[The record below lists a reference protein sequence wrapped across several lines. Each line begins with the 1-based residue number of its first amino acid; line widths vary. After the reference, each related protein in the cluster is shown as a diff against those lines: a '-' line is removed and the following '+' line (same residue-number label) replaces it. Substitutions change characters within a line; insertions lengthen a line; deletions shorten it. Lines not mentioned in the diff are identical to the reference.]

1 MNRIIFTVLMLITN
15 LVIYSQVGI
24 ETTSIHTDAILDF
37 PTEQNKGIV
46 LPMVE
51 ALPTGAAASN
61 GTFLI
66 DKTDG
71 RVKVR
76 QNGIWLNL
84 TGTSSLSSYS
94 VNPSA
99 DTFDGVIIGATS
111 SSASGVLV
119 LEELDNFKD
128 NGFEVETL
136 NWPRIMKNSKEY
148 KLGIEVVTLLD
159 NPFVSVENGRI

>member
-1 MNRIIFTVLMLITN
+1 MKKIIYTVLILMVNSIM
-15 LVIYSQVGI
+15 YSQVGI
-24 ETTSIHTDAILDF
+24 ETTSIHADAILDF
-37 PTEQNKGIV
+37 PIGQNKGIV

-51 ALPTGAAASN
+51 VLPTGAAASN

-71 RVKVR
+71 KVKVR

-99 DTFDGVIIGATS
+99 DTFDGVIIGASS

-119 LEELDNFKD
+119 LESTNKALMLPK
-128 NGFEVETL
+128 VASPHL
-136 NWPRIMKNSKEY
+136 NIKSPYPGLMCYDTDKNS
-148 KLGIEVVTLLD
+148 LAV
-159 NPFVSVENGRI
+159 FNGEGWYYWK

>member
-1 MNRIIFTVLMLITN
+1 MNRTIFTVLMLITN

-37 PTEQNKGIV
+37 PTGQNKGIV

-51 ALPTGAAASN
+51 VLPTGVAASN

-119 LEELDNFKD
+119 LESTNKALMLPKVVSPHINIKSPYPGLMCYDTTKNAIAVF
-128 NGFEVETL
+128 NGTAWYYW
-136 NWPRIMKNSKEY
+136 N
-148 KLGIEVVTLLD
+148 
-159 NPFVSVENGRI
+159 

>member
-1 MNRIIFTVLMLITN
+1 MNKLIFTVFMLMIN
-15 LVIYSQVGI
+15 FIIYSQVGI

-37 PTEQNKGIV
+37 PIGQNKGIV

-51 ALPTGAAASN
+51 SLPTGSAATN

-71 RVKVR
+71 KVKVR
-76 QNGIWLNL
+76 QNGVWLNL
-84 TGTSSLSSYS
+84 TSSSNLSSYS

-99 DTFDGVIIGATS
+99 DISDGVIIGATS

-119 LEELDNFKD
+119 LESTNKALMLPK
-128 NGFEVETL
+128 VASPHL
-136 NWPRIMKNSKEY
+136 NIKSPYPGLMCYDTVKNS
-148 KLGIEVVTLLD
+148 IAV
-159 NPFVSVENGRI
+159 FNGEGWYYWN

>member
-37 PTEQNKGIV
+37 PTGQNKGIV

-119 LEELDNFKD
+119 LESTNKALMLPKVISPHINIKSPYPGLICYDTVKNAIAIF
-128 NGFEVETL
+128 NGEAWYYW
-136 NWPRIMKNSKEY
+136 N
-148 KLGIEVVTLLD
+148 
-159 NPFVSVENGRI
+159 

>member
-37 PTEQNKGIV
+37 PTGQNKGIV

-119 LEELDNFKD
+119 LESTNKALMLPKVVSPHINIKSPYPGLMCYDTTKNAIAVF
-128 NGFEVETL
+128 NGTAWYYW
-136 NWPRIMKNSKEY
+136 N
-148 KLGIEVVTLLD
+148 
-159 NPFVSVENGRI
+159 

>member
-1 MNRIIFTVLMLITN
+1 MNRLIFTILMLITN
-15 LVIYSQVGI
+15 LAIYSQVGI
-24 ETTSIHTDAILDF
+24 ETTSIHADALLDF
-37 PTEQNKGIV
+37 PVGQNKGIV

-51 ALPTGAAASN
+51 TLPTGSGATN

-76 QNGIWLNL
+76 QNGVWLNL

-119 LEELDNFKD
+119 LESTNKALMLPKVVSPHINIKSPYPGLMCYDTTKNAIAVF
-128 NGFEVETL
+128 NGTAWYYW
-136 NWPRIMKNSKEY
+136 N
-148 KLGIEVVTLLD
+148 
-159 NPFVSVENGRI
+159 

>member
-1 MNRIIFTVLMLITN
+1 MNRTIFTVLMLLTN
-15 LVIYSQVGI
+15 LAIYSQVGI
-24 ETTSIHTDAILDF
+24 ETTSIHTDALLDF
-37 PTEQNKGIV
+37 PVGQNKGIV

-51 ALPTGAAASN
+51 TLPTGAAASN

-76 QNGIWLNL
+76 QNGVWLNL

-119 LEELDNFKD
+119 LESTNKALMLPKVVSPHINIKSPYPGLMCYDTTKNAVAVF
-128 NGFEVETL
+128 NGA
-136 NWPRIMKNSKEY
+136 NWYYWN
-148 KLGIEVVTLLD
+148 
-159 NPFVSVENGRI
+159 

>member
-1 MNRIIFTVLMLITN
+1 MNKAIFTVLMLITS
-15 LVIYSQVGI
+15 LSIFSQVGI
-24 ETTSIHTDAILDF
+24 ETTSIHTDALLDF
-37 PTEQNKGIV
+37 PSGQNKGIV

-51 ALPTGAAASN
+51 TLPTGTAATN

-76 QNGIWLNL
+76 QNGVWLNL

-99 DTFDGVIIGATS
+99 DTSDGVIIGATS

-119 LEELDNFKD
+119 LESTNKALMLPKVVSPHINIKSPYPGLMCYDTTKNAIAVF
-128 NGFEVETL
+128 NGE
-136 NWPRIMKNSKEY
+136 NWYYWN
-148 KLGIEVVTLLD
+148 
-159 NPFVSVENGRI
+159 

>member
-37 PTEQNKGIV
+37 PTGQNKGIV

-119 LEELDNFKD
+119 LESTNKALMLPKVVSPHINIKSPYPGLICYDTVKNAIAIF
-128 NGFEVETL
+128 NGEAWYYW
-136 NWPRIMKNSKEY
+136 N
-148 KLGIEVVTLLD
+148 
-159 NPFVSVENGRI
+159 

>member
-1 MNRIIFTVLMLITN
+1 MNRTIFTVLMLITN

-37 PTEQNKGIV
+37 PTGQNKGIV

-119 LEELDNFKD
+119 LESTNKALMLPKVVSPHINIKSPYPGLMCYDTTKNAIAVF
-128 NGFEVETL
+128 NGTAWYYW
-136 NWPRIMKNSKEY
+136 N
-148 KLGIEVVTLLD
+148 
-159 NPFVSVENGRI
+159 

>member
-37 PTEQNKGIV
+37 PTGQNKGIV

-51 ALPTGAAASN
+51 VLPTGAAASN

-84 TGTSSLSSYS
+84 TGASSLSSYS

-119 LEELDNFKD
+119 LESTNKALMLPKVVSPHINIKSPYPGLMCYDTTKNAIAVF
-128 NGFEVETL
+128 NGTAWYYW
-136 NWPRIMKNSKEY
+136 N
-148 KLGIEVVTLLD
+148 
-159 NPFVSVENGRI
+159 

>member
-1 MNRIIFTVLMLITN
+1 
-15 LVIYSQVGI
+15 VGI

-37 PTEQNKGIV
+37 PTGQNKGIV

-119 LEELDNFKD
+119 LESTNKALMLPKVVSPHINIKSPYPGLMCYDTTKNAIAVF
-128 NGFEVETL
+128 NGTAWYYW
-136 NWPRIMKNSKEY
+136 N
-148 KLGIEVVTLLD
+148 
-159 NPFVSVENGRI
+159 

>member
-1 MNRIIFTVLMLITN
+1 MKKIFITT
-15 LVIYSQVGI
+15 LLFLYSLLIYSQVGI
-24 ETTSIHTDAILDF
+24 GTTTVHPEVILDF
-37 PTEQNKGIV
+37 PVGQNKGIV

-51 ALPTGAAASN
+51 TLPTGIAATN

-76 QNGIWLNL
+76 QNGVWLNL

-119 LEELDNFKD
+119 LESTSKALMLPKVESPHLNIKSPYPGLICYDTFKNAIAVF
-128 NGFEVETL
+128 NGE
-136 NWPRIMKNSKEY
+136 NWYYWN
-148 KLGIEVVTLLD
+148 
-159 NPFVSVENGRI
+159 

>member
-1 MNRIIFTVLMLITN
+1 MNKTIYTVLIFLTS
-15 LVIYSQVGI
+15 LTIYSQVGI
-24 ETTSIHTDAILDF
+24 ETTSVHEDALLDF
-37 PTEQNKGIV
+37 PTGQNKGIV

-51 ALPTGAAASN
+51 TLPTGAAATN

-76 QNGIWLNL
+76 QNGVWLNL
-84 TGTSSLSSYS
+84 TRTSNLSSYS

-99 DTFDGVIIGATS
+99 DTSDGVIIGAAS

-119 LEELDNFKD
+119 LESTSKALMLPK
-128 NGFEVETL
+128 VASPHL
-136 NWPRIMKNSKEY
+136 NIKSPYPGLICYDTVKNS
-148 KLGIEVVTLLD
+148 IAV
-159 NPFVSVENGRI
+159 FNGEGWYYWN

>member
-1 MNRIIFTVLMLITN
+1 MNKTIYTVLIFLTS
-15 LVIYSQVGI
+15 LTIYSQVGI
-24 ETTSIHTDAILDF
+24 ETTSVHEDALLDF
-37 PTEQNKGIV
+37 PTGQNKGIV

-51 ALPTGAAASN
+51 TLPTGAAATN

-76 QNGIWLNL
+76 QNGVWLNL
-84 TGTSSLSSYS
+84 TRTSNLSSYS

-99 DTFDGVIIGATS
+99 DTSDGVIIGASS

-119 LEELDNFKD
+119 LESTNKALMLPK
-128 NGFEVETL
+128 VASPHL
-136 NWPRIMKNSKEY
+136 NIKSPYPGLICYDTVKNS
-148 KLGIEVVTLLD
+148 IAV
-159 NPFVSVENGRI
+159 FNGEGWYYWN

>member
-1 MNRIIFTVLMLITN
+1 MNRTIFTVLMLITS
-15 LVIYSQVGI
+15 LAIYSQVGI
-24 ETTSIHTDAILDF
+24 ETTSIHIDALLDF
-37 PTEQNKGIV
+37 PTGPNKGIV

-51 ALPTGAAASN
+51 VLPTGAAASN

-76 QNGIWLNL
+76 QNGVWLNL

-99 DTFDGVIIGATS
+99 DSANGVIIGATS
-111 SSASGVLV
+111 SSATGVLV
-119 LEELDNFKD
+119 LESTSKALMLPKVVSPHINIKSPYPGLMCYDTTKNAIAVF
-128 NGFEVETL
+128 NGTAWYYW
-136 NWPRIMKNSKEY
+136 N
-148 KLGIEVVTLLD
+148 
-159 NPFVSVENGRI
+159 

>member
-1 MNRIIFTVLMLITN
+1 MNRTIFTVLMLITN

-37 PTEQNKGIV
+37 PTGQNKGIV

-51 ALPTGAAASN
+51 VLPTGAAASN

-76 QNGIWLNL
+76 QNGVWLNL

-94 VNPSA
+94 VNPSV

-119 LEELDNFKD
+119 LESTNKALMLPKVVSPHINIKSPYPGLMCYDTTKNAIAVF
-128 NGFEVETL
+128 NGTAWYYW
-136 NWPRIMKNSKEY
+136 N
-148 KLGIEVVTLLD
+148 
-159 NPFVSVENGRI
+159 

>member
-1 MNRIIFTVLMLITN
+1 MLITN

-37 PTEQNKGIV
+37 PTGQNKGIV

-119 LEELDNFKD
+119 LESTNKALMLPKVISPHINIKSPYPGLICYDTVKNAIAIF
-128 NGFEVETL
+128 NGEAWYYW
-136 NWPRIMKNSKEY
+136 N
-148 KLGIEVVTLLD
+148 
-159 NPFVSVENGRI
+159 

>member
-37 PTEQNKGIV
+37 PTGQNKGIV

-99 DTFDGVIIGATS
+99 DTFDGVIIGVTS

-119 LEELDNFKD
+119 LESTNKALMLPKVVSPHINIKSPYPGLICYDTVKNAIAIF
-128 NGFEVETL
+128 NGEAWYYW
-136 NWPRIMKNSKEY
+136 N
-148 KLGIEVVTLLD
+148 
-159 NPFVSVENGRI
+159 

>member
-1 MNRIIFTVLMLITN
+1 MNRIIFIVLMLIAN
-15 LVIYSQVGI
+15 FVIYSQVGI

-37 PTEQNKGIV
+37 PLGQNKGIV

-51 ALPTGAAASN
+51 SLPTGSAATN

-71 RVKVR
+71 KVKVR
-76 QNGIWLNL
+76 QNGVWLNL
-84 TGTSSLSSYS
+84 TSSSNLSSYS

-99 DTFDGVIIGATS
+99 DISDGVIIGATS

-119 LEELDNFKD
+119 LESINKALMLPK
-128 NGFEVETL
+128 VASPHL
-136 NWPRIMKNSKEY
+136 NIKSPYPGLMCYDTVKNS
-148 KLGIEVVTLLD
+148 IAV
-159 NPFVSVENGRI
+159 FNGEGWYYWN

>member
-1 MNRIIFTVLMLITN
+1 MNKTIYTVLVLLTSLTIH
-15 LVIYSQVGI
+15 SQVGI
-24 ETTSIHTDAILDF
+24 ETTSIHTDALLDF
-37 PTEQNKGIV
+37 PSGQNKGIV

-51 ALPTGAAASN
+51 VLPIGAAATN

-76 QNGIWLNL
+76 QNGVWVNL
-84 TGTSSLSSYS
+84 TRISNLSSYA

-99 DTFDGVIIGATS
+99 DTSDGVIIGAAS

-119 LEELDNFKD
+119 LESTSKALMLPK
-128 NGFEVETL
+128 VASPHL
-136 NWPRIMKNSKEY
+136 NIKSPYPGLLCYDTDKNS
-148 KLGIEVVTLLD
+148 IAI
-159 NPFVSVENGRI
+159 FNGESWYYWN